1 MRDENLKNTTETTVA
16 FALSIFLTNFLII
29 VVLGIMGW
37 AITSVING
45 NSEFHIFLRSGLM
58 S

>member
-1 MRDENLKNTTETTVA
+1 MRNKNLKNTTETTLA

-29 VVLGIMGW
+29 AVLCLMGW
-37 AITSVING
+37 AIASVINDKG
-45 NSEFHIFLRSGLM
+45 EFYIFLRGGLM